1 MVEEKIFETLYSLDK
16 KNKKREW
23 DIKVDNKGTYSD
35 IIIVHGGKDSRKI
48 ESVNRI
54 SEGKNINKKNKTT
67 HYQQACKEAMSKWTK
82 KRDIEG
88 YKTKNI
94 ETFKIIGEMVEN
106 ETQTL
111 DSIMDNAIDTGIKI
125 LAKKFTKCNFN
136 ITVQSDKNIINTWIQ
151 KHNINCNIT
160 NENTNENVNTKPMLA
175 NDYHKQKSK
184 LKFPCYIEPKL
195 DGMRLIY
202 DSNNESI
209 LSRQGKSFD
218 ILKESD
224 LMKELRKLNETNL
237 VFDGELYLHGGIFE
251 HLGVLR
257 KKKITKEEL
266 IKLNKIEYHIY
277 DIIDENNGYSERYKK
292 LKDIITGFTKIK
304 LVKCIEINN
313 ESDIKQYHSQFIEQ
327 GYEGSMLR
335 NKDGGYKCKYRSN
348 NLLKYKD
355 WMDSEFKIVDYKFET
370 DTSGDNDN
378 LIMWVCKLE
387 NGDTIDI
394 RPKGS
399 HTERKHL
406 YKECQENFNKYKGR
420 NLWVKFF
427 GYTEKNSLRF
437 PSTKTDSVE
446 SYIRDVIE

>member
-1 MVEEKIFETLYSLDK
+1 MIEEKIFETLYSLDK
-16 KNKKREW
+16 KNKMREW
-23 DIKVDNKGTYSD
+23 NIKVNNEKDYSD

-48 ESVNRI
+48 ESSNRI
-54 SEGKNINKKNKTT
+54 SEGKNLNKSNMTT

-88 YKTKNI
+88 YKTK
-94 ETFKIIGEMVEN
+94 E
-106 ETQTL
+106 
-111 DSIMDNAIDTGIKI
+111 ID
-125 LAKKFTKCNFN
+125 
-136 ITVQSDKNIINTWIQ
+136 VQDT
-151 KHNINCNIT
+151 
-160 NENTNENVNTKPMLA
+160 NTNVNTNTKPMLA

-202 DSNNESI
+202 DSNNESV

-224 LMKELRKLNETNL
+224 LMKELRKLNETKL

-251 HLGVLR
+251 HLGILR

-304 LVKCIEINN
+304 LIKCVEINN
-313 ESDIKQYHSQFIEQ
+313 ESDIKRYHSQFIEQ